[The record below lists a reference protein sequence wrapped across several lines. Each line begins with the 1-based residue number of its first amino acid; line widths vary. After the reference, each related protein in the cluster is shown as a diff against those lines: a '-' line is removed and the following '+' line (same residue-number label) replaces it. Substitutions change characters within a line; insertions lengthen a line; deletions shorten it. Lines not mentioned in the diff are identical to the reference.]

1 MEASSYP
8 LQRKWSIWEQ
18 WNLGPDQS
26 FFTNNQGKVGEFD
39 NLHEFWQHW
48 NYLPHGSPVMLFE
61 NPESRVKVIIESI
74 NHSIEAVCLFES
86 GFELSPDATSNKS
99 GSVFYF
105 EIDSFEFNKT
115 KDVWDRLVFSLIGET
130 FLCSEEMNGCRVV
143 DLKKSCRFEIWAKFD
158 ATAAR
163 NTSKSVNVKESI
175 KTLAGVCDVNVES
188 QSGY

>member
-1 MEASSYP
+1 MESCSYP

-18 WNLGPDQS
+18 WNLGPDQT
-26 FFTNNQGKVGEFD
+26 FATHNQGKVGEFD

-74 NHSIEAVCLFES
+74 NHSIEAVCVFDS
-86 GFELSPDATSNKS
+86 TFNLSPNSISHKP
-99 GSVFYF
+99 GSIFNF

-115 KDVWDRLVFSLIGET
+115 KEIWDRLVFSVIGET
-130 FLCSEEMNGCRVV
+130 FPCSEEMNGCRIV

-158 ATAAR
+158 AESAR
-163 NTSKSVNVKESI
+163 NTSKSVSVKESI
-175 KTLAGVCDVNVES
+175 KKLTGVSEVNAES
-188 QSGY
+188 QGY